1 MLKYLQFL
9 IISMLFVNL
18 HAQDKIELD
27 EKKMKMSQGVQNGLS
42 IFIPAADQKLTEK
55 LWKKKMKD
63 LKSKVSKVNNDLLAM
78 NLDMYNISDNSI
90 NIYIHCKNALKGI
103 QFNIFFD
110 MGESYLT
117 SYLHEDSYKSAERF
131 CYNFAL
137 STAKEALKTTYEKE
151 NKSYKKINDE
161 LDYLKSSNERM
172 NNNIEKWTQNINKTR
187 EDIKKNLENQEVKKN
202 DLNDQEFKLS
212 KAQDRL
218 NNIK

>member
-1 MLKYLQFL
+1 MLKYIQLLIVFL
-9 IISMLFVNL
+9 LFINL
-18 HAQDKIELD
+18 NAQDKIEIE

-63 LKSKVSKVNNDLLAM
+63 LKSKTSKVNDDLLSSGI
-78 NLDMYNISDNSI
+78 DMYNISDNSI
-90 NIYIHCKNALKGI
+90 NIYIHCKNAIKGI

-117 SYLHEDSYKSAERF
+117 SYLHEDSYKSAEKF

-137 STAKEALKTTYEKE
+137 STAKAALKAKYEEE
-151 NKSYKKINDE
+151 NKSFKKISDE
-161 LDYLKSSNERM
+161 LEYLKTSNKRM
-172 NNNIEKWTQNINKTR
+172 NNNIDKWTQNINKTR
-187 EDIKKNLENQEVKKN
+187 EDIKKNLEDQEVKKSA
-202 DLNDQEFKLS
+202 LNDQEFKLN
-212 KAQDRL
+212 KAQERL